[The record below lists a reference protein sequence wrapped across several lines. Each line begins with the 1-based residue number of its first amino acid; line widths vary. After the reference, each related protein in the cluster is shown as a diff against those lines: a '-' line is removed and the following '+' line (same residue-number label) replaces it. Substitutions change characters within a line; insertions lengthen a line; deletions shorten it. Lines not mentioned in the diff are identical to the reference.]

1 MSGTLVGTESP
12 DTVTGAA
19 TGSVAGGLTGMATG
33 RVVGGMTGLATGMV
47 AGTAAGLVRGTGTS
61 VDIVAGNS
69 KSDRK
74 SASVNA
80 GSRGSKVTA
89 DVDAGDLVS
98 AGRSNNVRLNNLP
111 V

>member
-12 DTVTGAA
+12 DMVTGAA

-33 RVVGGMTGLATGMV
+33 RVVGGMTGSATGMV

-69 KSDRK
+69 KSDKK

-80 GSRGSKVTA
+80 GLREQSDSRC
-89 DVDAGDLVS
+89 
-98 AGRSNNVRLNNLP
+98 
-111 V
+111 